1 VTSICAALVPNN
13 DIMFFCQNVD
23 KFAFGFIAPLQ
34 TDDAGSGHA
43 GFPSLRELF
52 LSGERNAT
60 FIRK

>member
-1 VTSICAALVPNN
+1 
-13 DIMFFCQNVD
+13 MFFCQNVD

-43 GFPSLRELF
+43 GFPSLREF
-52 LSGERNAT
+52 LLGGERNAT